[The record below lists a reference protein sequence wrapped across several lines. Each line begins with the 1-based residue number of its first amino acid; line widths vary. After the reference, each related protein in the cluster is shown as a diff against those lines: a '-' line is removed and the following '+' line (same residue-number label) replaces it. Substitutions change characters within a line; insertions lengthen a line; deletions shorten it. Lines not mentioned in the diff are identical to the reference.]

1 MAHLEKMWSKKDKKN
16 RIKFMSHESQNNLL
30 YILGNQVRSVI
41 LKDLISANLFAIII
55 DTTTDISNIA
65 QFSLI
70 VRYVHEG
77 NFKTKAKQIILSVLA
92 PLGTYSY
99 ILYSSI
105 IIFLYRQNK

>member
-1 MAHLEKMWSKKDKKN
+1 MAHLEKTWSKKDKKN
-16 RIKFMSHESQNNLL
+16 RITFMSHESQNNLL

-55 DTTTDISNIA
+55 DTTTDISNIE

-77 NFKTKAKQIILSVLA
+77 NFKTKGKQIIFFKCVSC
-92 PLGTYSY
+92 
-99 ILYSSI
+99 
-105 IIFLYRQNK
+105 